1 MKELLIEN
9 YQPLLSLAQTQQ
21 AIGYVKD
28 FFEKHLAASLGLV
41 RVTAPLFLLPS
52 TGLNDEL
59 TGKEKRVCF
68 SLDKVAEEVEIVQS
82 LAKWTFF
89 IRRTS
94 ISGTGKRSL
103 PKNNDRWII

>member
-52 TGLNDEL
+52 TGLNDEM

-68 SLDKVAEEVEIVQS
+68 SLNKVLRKWKSFRVWPNGNATPWPGMDS
-82 LAKWTFF
+82 L
-89 IRRTS
+89 
-94 ISGTGKRSL
+94 
-103 PKNNDRWII
+103 